1 MQLTRELPRRD
12 FIAIIIS
19 LGGITLLSWLY
30 LVKMAVDMSMPEC
43 MSAMQIPVWDSG
55 YFWMMFLMWAVMMVG
70 MMLPSVTPMVLIY
83 AGIARKSAGQGMPVA
98 PTGAF
103 VSGYIAMWFIFSLF
117 ATIAQWGLDQAA
129 LLSPMMVSN
138 SVGLG
143 AALLIA
149 AGIYQWLPIKDKCL
163 HHCRSPV
170 HFITTHWRPGSI
182 GAFKMGLSHG
192 AFCLGCCWIL
202 MSLLFVGGVMNL
214 FWIAVIT
221 LFVLLEKVLP
231 FGDVGGRVMGM
242 LMITAGGIIWFIGT

>member
-1 MQLTRELPRRD
+1 
-12 FIAIIIS
+12 
-19 LGGITLLSWLY
+19 
-30 LVKMAVDMSMPEC
+30 MAADMSMPEG
-43 MSAMQIPVWDSG
+43 MSPMQIPIWDFG

-83 AGIARKSAGQGMPVA
+83 AGVARKSAAQGMPVA

-103 VSGYIAMWFIFSLF
+103 VSGYIAIWLIFSLF
-117 ATIAQWGLDQAA
+117 ATLAQWGLDQAT

-138 SVGLG
+138 SVSLG

-192 AFCLGCCWIL
+192 AFCLGCCWVL
-202 MSLLFVGGVMNL
+202 MALLFVGGVMNL
-214 FWIAVIT
+214 LWIAAIA

-231 FGDVGGRVMGM
+231 FGDVSGRVMGL
-242 LMITAGGIIWFIGT
+242 LMITAGGIIAFIGI

>member
-1 MQLTRELPRRD
+1 MRITRELPRRN

-19 LGGITLLSWLY
+19 LGGITLLSWIY
-30 LVKMAVDMSMPEC
+30 LVKMAADMSMPEG
-43 MSAMQIPVWDSG
+43 MSPMQIPIWDFG

-83 AGIARKSAGQGMPVA
+83 AGVARKSAAQGMPVA

-103 VSGYIAMWFIFSLF
+103 VSGYIAIWLIFSLF
-117 ATIAQWGLDQAA
+117 ATLAQWGLDQAT

-138 SVGLG
+138 SVSLG
-143 AALLIA
+143 ASLLIA

-192 AFCLGCCWIL
+192 AFCLGCCWVL
-202 MSLLFVGGVMNL
+202 MTLLFVGGVMNL
-214 FWIAVIT
+214 LWIAAIA

-231 FGDVGGRVMGM
+231 FGDVSGRVMGL
-242 LMITAGGIIWFIGT
+242 LMITAGGIIAFIGI

>member
-1 MQLTRELPRRD
+1 
-12 FIAIIIS
+12 
-19 LGGITLLSWLY
+19 
-30 LVKMAVDMSMPEC
+30 
-43 MSAMQIPVWDSG
+43 MQIPVWDVG
-55 YFWMMFLMWAVMMVG
+55 YFGMMFLMWAVMMVG
-70 MMLPSVTPMVLIY
+70 MMLPSVIPMVLIY
-83 AGIARKSAGQGMPVA
+83 AGVARKSAAQGMPVA

-103 VSGYIAMWFIFSLF
+103 VSGYIAIWLIFSLF

-163 HHCRSPV
+163 QHCRSPV
-170 HFITTHWRPGSI
+170 HFITTHWRLGSI

-192 AFCLGCCWIL
+192 AFCLGCCWVL
-202 MSLLFVGGVMNL
+202 MALLFVGGVMNL
-214 FWIAVIT
+214 LWIAAIA

-231 FGDVGGRVMGM
+231 LGDVSGRVMGL
-242 LMITAGGIIWFIGT
+242 LMITAGGIIAFVGT

>member
-1 MQLTRELPRRD
+1 M
-12 FIAIIIS
+12 
-19 LGGITLLSWLY
+19 SWLY
-30 LVKMAVDMSMPEC
+30 LVKMAADMSMPEC
-43 MSAMQIPVWDSG
+43 MLAMQIPVWDAG
-55 YFWMMFLMWAVMMVG
+55 YFWMMFMMWAVMMVG

-83 AGIARKSAGQGMPVA
+83 AGIARKSAMQGMPVA
-98 PTGAF
+98 PTAAF
-103 VSGYIAMWFIFSLF
+103 VSGYIAMWLIFSLF